1 MIKKIDMIGKFE
13 VWEMENIFRGVE
25 SITIRTGGANDQ
37 NNIYV
42 IEGDNSRAIIDPG
55 YKDDLAKTIES
66 QINQLHKSK
75 PIKYILIT
83 DWYEE
88 HWSGAQSVQEI
99 TNGIIISSQHDH
111 GKINNDSNGQLVTKI
126 LRGGETID
134 LGSRKLQTINTPGHT
149 PGSSCYLLQNE
160 GVLFSGD
167 CILPNTSTAI
177 DPTEGGDMKD
187 YLDSLRRIQM
197 LKVDLILSFHGHP
210 ISLATERL
218 ENLIKIRE
226 DRDQQI
232 LDILQIKPTS
242 LGGIWENI
250 YGKRDL
256 TGYLLEASKK
266 QIEAHIIKLETEKEV
281 SRLINDQGSGEDH
294 SPIYQIINNNG

>member
-1 MIKKIDMIGKFE
+1 MTKNIDMLAKFE
-13 VWEMENIFRGVE
+13 REEMEKVFDGVE
-25 SITIRTGGANDQ
+25 SITINTGGANDQ

-42 IEGDNSRAIIDPG
+42 IEGDDSRAIIDPG
-55 YKDDLAKTIES
+55 YEEPLANMIED
-66 QINQLHKSK
+66 QIKELHNNK

-88 HWSGAQSVQEI
+88 HWSGAKAIQRI
-99 TNGIIISSQHDH
+99 TNGTIISSHHDSH
-111 GKINNDSNGQLVTKI
+111 RINIDSNSVLVTQNLKDT
-126 LRGGETID
+126 ETLD
-134 LGSRKLQTINTPGHT
+134 LGGRKLQKIDTPGHT

-177 DPTEGGDMKD
+177 DPTEKGDMND
-187 YLDSLRRIQM
+187 YLASLKRIQTY
-197 LKVDLILSFHGHP
+197 KIDLILSFHGKP
-210 ISLATERL
+210 ITSAAERI

-232 LDILQIKPTS
+232 LDILQINPSS
-242 LGGIWENI
+242 LEGIWSTI

-266 QIEAHIIKLETEKEV
+266 QIEAHIIKLETEKKV
-281 SRLINDQGSGEDH
+281 TRLIKDQGSAGDD
-294 SPIYQIINNNG
+294 STTYQIINYTG